1 MKDLSVHMSVVD
13 GKVMLE
19 WNTCGSEHGPVRG
32 CYAVTHTTLNRRC
45 THKKMRNFLPIR
57 MTVSLSARFLRQG
70 IV

>member
-32 CYAVTHTTLNRRC
+32 CYAHDSEPSVHT
-45 THKKMRNFLPIR
+45 
-57 MTVSLSARFLRQG
+57 
-70 IV
+70 